1 MGNFITVIGMQE
13 LCKGLYQKKTFLYSK
28 IFLSQHLRV
37 KKKTF
42 LPFLLFLKRS
52 AWTLIYIFNHVHSNG
67 EIYARFGHGGKHLRT
82 GIFFI
87 ICYDLDPQPGK

>member
-37 KKKTF
+37 IKKVF

-52 AWTLIYIFNHVHSNG
+52 AWTLIYIFNG